1 MKTNNLNHIQFFPK
15 ECDIFSG
22 RVLAR
27 LHRRACPTVQAG
39 DILLQSLSV
48 FAAFAYFFLCLP
60 VQESYFRAGML
71 CVKHFNDITFTYL
84 YIGIWNF
91 IFVISYTIISAL
103 GCLSKALIR
112 PHPLP
117 RSSRKWTSGAHGERS
132 LLYI

>member
-1 MKTNNLNHIQFFPK
+1 MKTNNLIHLQFFPK

-39 DILLQSLSV
+39 DILPIL
-48 FAAFAYFFLCLP
+48 
-60 VQESYFRAGML
+60 
-71 CVKHFNDITFTYL
+71 
-84 YIGIWNF
+84 
-91 IFVISYTIISAL
+91 IISAL

-117 RSSRKWTSGAHGERS
+117 RRGPGRG
-132 LLYI
+132 LYYTYHINTMQNQKSTENQKNQLKTFFQLI